1 MIETLSVDF
10 RNCYGIGSLVHY
22 FKFNKGVKAQLIY
35 APNGS
40 MKTSFA
46 KTMRYLSEQ
55 SKEQPHLLTEIRQW
69 KGLKY

>member
-10 RNCYGIGSLVHY
+10 RNCYGIGSLVHD
-22 FKFNKGVKAQLIY
+22 FNFNNGVKAQLIY

-55 SKEQPHLLTEIRQW
+55 SKEQPHLLTEIHHG
-69 KGLKY
+69 KV